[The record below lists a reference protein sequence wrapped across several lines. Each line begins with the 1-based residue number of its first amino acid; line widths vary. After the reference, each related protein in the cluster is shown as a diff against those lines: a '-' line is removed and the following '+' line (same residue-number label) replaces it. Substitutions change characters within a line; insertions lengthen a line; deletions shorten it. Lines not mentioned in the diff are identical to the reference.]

1 MHLNIRNIIFLVLYP
16 IAFFIGF
23 IYYSLN
29 YELTWTHFAIFVIS
43 YYACN
48 ISVGLGFHR
57 LWAHNAY
64 KTNKFVEFILMMFTT
79 LTLQGPVI
87 AWASDHKKHHAFTDE
102 KGDPHS
108 PQRYPNSKLKGF
120 LWSHIGW
127 MLFSESTTKNIDP
140 IIMKRLGSNF
150 ILKFQ
155 LDYYWQ
161 LAVLMNFILP
171 STIGFVIHG
180 TLFAAVTYFLFTGLA
195 RALQQQVTF
204 FVNSACHMVGTKH
217 LSKTT
222 ARNVWWLSLLLL
234 GENWHDF
241 HHAFASDYRNGY
253 KWYHFDAHKWL
264 IWTMSKIGLAHDL
277 NVTPKERIE
286 AKTSAYSQDLT
297 FQIHELLEQIY
308 SRTDELYENL
318 NQKIIELKQYKSTA
332 KTKLARRML
341 NLEIHALE
349 LKAKAEAYVNQ
360 IELVDPKTVLLMHA
374 KFENLNNKALKL
386 INQYQLQF
394 ATIKV

>member
-1 MHLNIRNIIFLVLYP
+1 MKLNIKNFIFLVLYP
-16 IAFFIGF
+16 IAVVIGC
-23 IYYSLN
+23 IYCSLN
-29 YELTWTHFAIFVIS
+29 YELSWSHFAIFAIT

-57 LWAHNAY
+57 LWSHNAY
-64 KTNKFVEFILMMFTT
+64 KTNKAVELVLMIFTT

-87 AWASDHKKHHAFTDE
+87 AWASDHKKHHAFTDQ
-102 KGDPHS
+102 KDDPHS
-108 PQRYPNSKLKGF
+108 PQKYPESKIKGF

-127 MLFSESTTKNIDP
+127 MLLDESTTKHIDP
-140 IIMKRLGSNF
+140 VTMKRLGSNP

-155 LDYYWQ
+155 LNYYWQ
-161 LAVLMNFILP
+161 LALFMNFFVPVI
-171 STIGFVIHG
+171 IGYLIFG
-180 TLFAAVTYFLFTGLA
+180 TMFGALTCFLFAGLG

-204 FVNSACHMVGTKH
+204 FVNSACHMVGTKD

-264 IWTMSKIGLAHDL
+264 IWGMSKIGLAYDL
-277 NVTPKERIE
+277 NTTPIERIE
-286 AKTSAYSQDLT
+286 AKNSAYNQDLNS
-297 FQIHELLEQIY
+297 QIAQLLAQIS
-308 SRTDELYENL
+308 SRTDALYESL
-318 NQKIIELKQYKSTA
+318 NQKIIELKQYKSDA
-332 KTKLARRML
+332 KSRLARKML
-341 NLEIHALE
+341 NLEIKALE
-349 LKAKAEAYVNQ
+349 LKAKAEAYVEQ
-360 IELVDPKTVLLMHA
+360 IEFVDPKTALLMQA
-374 KFENLNNKALKL
+374 KFEALNTKAMKL

-394 ATIKV
+394 ALAK

>member
-1 MHLNIRNIIFLVLYP
+1 MTLNIRNFIFLVLYP
-16 IAFFIGF
+16 LAILIGF
-23 IYYSLN
+23 IYYALN
-29 YELTWTHFAIFVIS
+29 FELSWSHFAIFAIT

-57 LWAHNAY
+57 LWSHNAY
-64 KTNKFVEFILMMFTT
+64 KTNKVVELVLMIFTT

-108 PQRYPNSKLKGF
+108 PLKYPESKLKGF

-127 MLFSESTTKNIDP
+127 MLFDESTTKHIDP
-140 IIMKRLGSNF
+140 ITMKRLGSNP

-161 LAVLMNFILP
+161 LAALMNFILP
-171 STIGFVIHG
+171 VVIGYLIFG
-180 TLFAAVTYFLFTGLA
+180 TAFGALTCFLFVGLG

-204 FVNSACHMVGTKH
+204 FVNSACHMVGTKY

-264 IWTMSKIGLAHDL
+264 IWGMSKIGLAHDL
-277 NVTPKERIE
+277 NITPAERIE
-286 AKTSAYSQDLT
+286 AKNSAYNQDLNS
-297 FQIHELLEQIY
+297 QITELLAQI
-308 SRTDELYENL
+308 SARTDALYENL
-318 NQKIIELKQYKSTA
+318 NQKIIELKQYKSSA
-332 KTKLARRML
+332 KEKLARKML
-341 NLEIHALE
+341 SLEIRALE
-349 LKAKAEAYVNQ
+349 LKAKAEAYVEQ
-360 IELVDPKTVLLMHA
+360 IELVDPKTVLLMQA
-374 KFENLNNKALKL
+374 KFEDLNNKALKL

-394 ATIKV
+394 SLAK